1 MPTDPEERAARAE
14 SMARI
19 SAGSGADNRT
29 PARRRAQAKAKGFKE
44 NAQLERL
51 IEMREKQPDKYDSLS
66 PSFRMAVGFY
76 ESAKKA
82 AEDIEGGDAA

>member
-29 PARRRAQAKAKGFKE
+29 PARRRAEAKAKGFKE
-44 NAQLERL
+44 NPQLERL
-51 IEMREKQPDKYDSLS
+51 IEMREKQPDKYDAMSA
-66 PSFRMAVGFY
+66 SFKMAVGYY
-76 ESAKKA
+76 EAAKKA
-82 AEDIEGGDAA
+82 HEETGGDAA